1 MIVDGHDIHDPN
13 HPELLTAWRSTIA
26 HVPQSIYLS
35 DTSIAE
41 NIAFSVPSHQIDMAR
56 VRWAAQMA
64 QIARFIEE
72 INTGYSCRVGE
83 REYVLAAGN
92 VNVLDCEGSIQKS
105 SVLVL
110 DEATS
115 ALDNHTEK
123 SIMQEIDRLSDFVTV
138 VMIAHR
144 LTTVERCDR
153 VIKLENGKIVLDGPP
168 EFILNN
174 SNSNLSH

>member
-1 MIVDGHDIHDPN
+1 
-13 HPELLTAWRSTIA
+13 
-26 HVPQSIYLS
+26 
-35 DTSIAE
+35 
-41 NIAFSVPSHQIDMAR
+41 MAR

-83 REYVLAAGN
+83 RGIRLSGEQRQRIGIARALYK
-92 VNVLDCEGSIQKS
+92 KS

-168 EFILNN
+168 EFVLSN